1 VAYQQGKIGLTAI
14 GIFTVL
20 GLGSPAFA
28 QSAPV
33 TPAPTP
39 GSTASEHARAKPVGD
54 PGLWFPADAYPP
66 EARNAGQEGRTEFM
80 VKVDAMGRITE
91 CDVVK
96 SSGSILLDN
105 ATCDQIVTHG
115 HFLPGVDGAGKPA
128 NSTWHSAMRWQLVAT
143 VPAVE
148 ESDVR

>member
-20 GLGSPAFA
+20 GLGGPALA
-28 QSAPV
+28 QSAP
-33 TPAPTP
+33 TSAAPAPTAP
-39 GSTASEHARAKPVGD
+39 EPARAKPVGD

-80 VKVDAMGRITE
+80 VKVDARGRITE

-96 SSGSILLDN
+96 SSGSVLLDN

-115 HFLPGVDGAGKPA
+115 HFLPGVDGSGKPA
-128 NSTWHSAMRWQLVAT
+128 DSTWHSAMRWQLVAT